1 MIFERVVMERVLC
14 VWKDI
19 YFSICGFMGRRTF
32 VLGESRKM
40 KGEIWFEFWLKMLI
54 VFVKWRFREVYKLE
68 FNDEVKKIIFEINL
82 IRKEFKD
89 L

>member
-1 MIFERVVMERVLC
+1 
-14 VWKDI
+14 
-19 YFSICGFMGRRTF
+19 
-32 VLGESRKM
+32 M